1 MKLLFKQRMF
11 SWFDS
16 YDIYDEAGNSVYT
29 VEGKMSWVHRLVIYN
44 AYKEEIGEIKEE
56 VFNFLPRFRMYMNDE
71 CFGMIEKELSF
82 FKPKSHLSCNDWAI
96 YGDLMEWEYD
106 VISERE
112 GLIMHASKE
121 LFHFTDTYVLNIQQ
135 EGHALLALMIVL
147 AIDAAK
153 YSHNG

>member
-1 MKLLFKQRMF
+1 
-11 SWFDS
+11 
-16 YDIYDEAGNSVYT
+16 
-29 VEGKMSWVHRLVIYN
+29 
-44 AYKEEIGEIKEE
+44 
-56 VFNFLPRFRMYMNDE
+56 
-71 CFGMIEKELSF
+71 
-82 FKPKSHLSCNDWAI
+82 
-96 YGDLMEWEYD
+96 MEWEYD

>member
-1 MKLLFKQRMF
+1 
-11 SWFDS
+11 
-16 YDIYDEAGNSVYT
+16 
-29 VEGKMSWVHRLVIYN
+29 MSWVHRLVIYN

-56 VFNFLPRFRMYMNDE
+56 VFTFLPRFRMYMNDE
-71 CFGMIEKELSF
+71 CFGTIEKELSF

-112 GLIMHASKE
+112 GLIMHANKE

>member
-1 MKLLFKQRMF
+1 M
-11 SWFDS
+11 
-16 YDIYDEAGNSVYT
+16 
-29 VEGKMSWVHRLVIYN
+29 EGKKSWGHRLVNYN
-44 AYKEEIGEIKEE
+44 ANKEEIGEIKEE
-56 VFNFLPRFRMYMNDE
+56 VFTFLPRFRMYMNDE

>member
-1 MKLLFKQRMF
+1 MF
-11 SWFDS
+11 
-16 YDIYDEAGNSVYT
+16 T
-29 VEGKMSWVHRLVIYN
+29 
-44 AYKEEIGEIKEE
+44 
-56 VFNFLPRFRMYMNDE
+56 FLPRFRMYMNDE